1 MRYSSYSFYTL
12 KTLLSANYMKK
23 SLSLLVLLLLL
34 TCWHIH
40 AENTINFYT
49 INAKQG
55 LSSNRIQSITKDRYG
70 FMWFATRNGLY
81 RYDGYQIHHYNTK
94 KETNF
99 LFVAVDASNTIWI
112 KGKANWYYYE
122 AEKDQLNDNIS
133 LRLKTIGIHEKIK
146 ELQIDSDKNLWCWS
160 DKHTYYYN
168 FANSHLTTYPVHQDV
183 ILSSFC
189 NRNKKVYLMD
199 KKGNIK
205 ILNKSNGK
213 LTQAFYYPYTITES
227 ISLYMDSFN
236 RLWIYNPNLPSFHCY
251 NTTNYKEIQIPAN
264 KETKDCTITQI
275 MDDEDGVIW
284 IATNAG
290 IYKVNGFNFQTEHI
304 QKDAT
309 STSSLTSNHICSL
322 YKDDAGIIWIGTG
335 REGVCYQQ
343 LNKLT
348 FKTYPINTEEDIT
361 CIFQDYHN
369 NIWLGT
375 DGKGLIKWNFGK
387 GTTVY
392 NNTNC
397 NLGSNFIISSFS
409 DQMGNVWLG
418 TYKQGIFLL
427 NNNRFFP
434 FLYPNTS
441 ITNSPINHVKKI
453 ICDPEGTIWFASNM
467 NGVIGYT
474 THQQFVQYNRS
485 NSNLQTNSITDLSN
499 QGSKDLWI
507 ATSYGLYVLDIKSKK
522 LSPFTTNGKQPFAEE
537 YIECVL
543 EDSRGL
549 IWIGTQNGM
558 FIYNKN
564 SKKLTK
570 QTTQDG
576 LSHQHVLGIIEDL
589 QHNIWA
595 STANGITHVLI
606 SQDSVQ
612 GELNYCCYPYTDI
625 DGLGN
630 ITFTP
635 RSMIRTTD
643 GTILVGGTGALL
655 AFKPNDTT
663 NNFRKKSKV
672 IFTDLRIANE
682 IVRTGEPMRNGRI
695 VLNKSLYMLKG
706 IELKYS
712 DHYFAIDVSTM
723 NYGNEHKLK
732 YQYRLNKKDDWTDL
746 DGNRINFN
754 QLAYGKY
761 QLEVRVKNNLGL
773 NISPS
778 TLYIHIKAPFWL
790 SSYAFCLYT
799 LILLMS
805 SYYFY
810 RQYQLNLIRKQ
821 KRLARKHH
829 EEVNEAKMRFFTNVS
844 HDLKTPLSLI
854 TIPLEKVLKNNK
866 QKDLAED
873 LVLMKKNVE
882 ILKSEVTQ
890 LLDFRKLD
898 QQQDKYV
905 PSYGSITNFIT
916 EICQSFKPLN
926 EGKGISLEVITHGEN
941 IEMDFDKKKIQR
953 ILLNLLSNAYKY
965 NVEKGKVEVE
975 IQKSESAGREFIKIQ
990 IRDTGIGIKDENKP
1004 KTFDRFYQEQ
1014 NINTYIGNGIGLHIV
1029 KEYVTLHHG
1038 NIAVSNNMPH
1048 GSIFTITIPI
1058 THCMARQYTEQINTN
1073 SEQHSTHMPTLD
1085 SMSSKPC
1092 ILLVEDNEDF
1102 RHFVARSLKDLYCIQ
1117 QASNG
1122 QEALKVMEKENINI
1136 IISDIMM
1143 PVMDGLEL
1151 CHQVKND
1158 IRFSH
1163 IPIILLT
1170 AKTTE
1175 EHILEGLKDGA
1186 DEYITKPFNMDI
1198 LILRINKILEWTQNN
1213 HIKSN
1218 TMDISPSEITVS
1230 SLDEKLMKNLIKYIE
1245 DNMNNEELSVE
1256 DLSAC
1261 VGLSRGHLYK
1271 KLMSITGK
1279 SPIELIRILRIK
1291 RGKQL
1296 LDQSQENISQIAY
1309 EVGMSPKQFSKFFKE
1324 EFGILPSEYKK
1335 DKESK
1340 S

>member
-1 MRYSSYSFYTL
+1 MNFMLFLHTKNL
-12 KTLLSANYMKK
+12 KLYLSANNMRK
-23 SLSLLVLLLLL
+23 SLILLVLLFV
-34 TCWHIH
+34 CWHLH
-40 AENTINFYT
+40 AENAINFYT

-55 LSSNRIQSITKDRYG
+55 LSSNRIQSIAKDQYG
-70 FMWFATRNGLY
+70 FMWFATRNGLC

-99 LFVAVDASNTIWI
+99 QFVTVDASNTIWA
-112 KGKANWYYYE
+112 KTKTSWCFYE

-133 LRLKTIGIHEKIK
+133 LHLKAFGIHEKIK

-160 DKHTYYYN
+160 DKHLYYYN
-168 FANSHLTTYPVHQDV
+168 FATSHLTTYPAHQDI

-189 NRNKKVYLMD
+189 YKNRTVYLMD

-213 LTQAFYYPYTITES
+213 LTQAFHYPYSITES
-227 ISLYMDSFN
+227 IRLYQDRFN

-251 NTTNYKEIQIPAN
+251 DTKGYKEIQISAN

-275 MDDEDGVIW
+275 MDDENGFIW

-290 IYKVNGFNFQTEHI
+290 IYKVNGYNFQTVHI

-309 STSSLTSNHICSL
+309 SNSSLTSNHICSL
-322 YKDDAGIIWIGTG
+322 YKDDFGIIWIGTG

-343 LNKLT
+343 LNQLT
-348 FKTYPINTEEDIT
+348 FNTYPINTEEDIT
-361 CIFQDYHN
+361 CIQQDYHN

-375 DGKGLIKWNFGK
+375 DGKGLIKWDFGK
-387 GTTVY
+387 DITVY
-392 NNTNC
+392 NNSNSR
-397 NLGSNFIISSFS
+397 LGSNFIISSFL
-409 DQMGNVWLG
+409 DKMGNIWLG
-418 TYKQGIFLL
+418 TYMQGIFLM

-434 FLYPNTS
+434 LLYPNTS
-441 ITNSPINHVKKI
+441 IANSPINHVKKI
-453 ICDPEGTIWFASNM
+453 TCDPEGTIWFASNM

-474 THQQFVQYNRS
+474 AHHHFVQYNRN

-499 QGSKDLWI
+499 LGGKDLWI

-522 LSPFTTNGKQPFAEE
+522 LSSFSIDGKHPFAEE
-537 YIECVL
+537 YIECIL
-543 EDSRGL
+543 EDGRGV

-558 FIYNKN
+558 FVYNKDC
-564 SKKLTK
+564 KKLTK
-570 QTTQDG
+570 LTVQDG
-576 LSHQHVLGIIEDL
+576 LSHQHILGIVEDL
-589 QHNIWA
+589 QHNIWV
-595 STANGITHVLI
+595 STVNGITHILI
-606 SQDSVQ
+606 AQDSAQ
-612 GELNYCCYPYTDI
+612 GELSYCCYPYTDI

-635 RSMIRTTD
+635 RSIIRTAD
-643 GTILVGGTGALL
+643 GTILVGGTGAIL
-655 AFKPNDTT
+655 AFKPNDAVHK
-663 NNFRKKSKV
+663 FAQKSKV

-682 IVRTGEPMRNGRI
+682 VVRAGEPMSNGRI
-695 VLNKSLYMLKG
+695 VLNKSLYMLKE
-706 IELKYS
+706 IKLKYS

-732 YQYRLNKKDDWTDL
+732 YQYRLNKNDDWTDL

-754 QLAYGKY
+754 QLSYGKY
-761 QLEVRVKNNLGL
+761 QLEVRVKNNFGL

-778 TLYIHIKAPFWL
+778 TLCIYIEAPFWL
-790 SSYAFCLYT
+790 SPYAYCLYI

-805 SYYFY
+805 GYFFY
-810 RQYQLNLIRKQ
+810 RQYQVNLIRKQ

-854 TIPLEKVLKNNK
+854 TIPLEKVLKSNK

-898 QQQDKYV
+898 QHQDKYV
-905 PSYGSITNFIT
+905 PSYGSITNFVT
-916 EICQSFKPLN
+916 EICHSFKPLN
-926 EGKGISLEVITHGEN
+926 ESKGITLEVATHGEN

-965 NVEKGKVEVE
+965 NVERGKVKVD
-975 IQKSESAGREFIKIQ
+975 IQKAALTEGEFVKIQ
-990 IRDTGIGIKDENKP
+990 ISDTGIGIKDENKP
-1004 KTFDRFYQEQ
+1004 KIFDRFYQEK
-1014 NINTYIGNGIGLHIV
+1014 NMNTYIGNGIGLHIV

-1038 NIAVSNNMPH
+1038 NIAVSNNIPQ
-1048 GSIFTITIPI
+1048 GSIFTITLPV
-1058 THCMARQYTEQINTN
+1058 TRSMAGQHIEQINSSN
-1073 SEQHSTHMPTLD
+1073 EEHSKPIRTFAE
-1085 SMSSKPC
+1085 MSSKPC

-1102 RHFVARSLKDLYCIQ
+1102 RHFVARSLKDRYSIL

-1122 QEALKVMEKENINI
+1122 KEALQVLTKENVNI

-1143 PVMDGLEL
+1143 PIMDGLEL
-1151 CHQVKND
+1151 CHQVKTD

-1198 LILRINKILEWTQNN
+1198 LILRINKIIEWTQNN

-1230 SLDEKLMKNLIKYIE
+1230 SLDEKLLKNLIKYIE

-1256 DLSAC
+1256 DLSTC

-1296 LDQSQENISQIAY
+1296 LYQSQENISQIAY

-1324 EFGILPSEYKK
+1324 EFGVLPSEYKK
-1335 DKESK
+1335 GQK
-1340 S
+1340 